1 MTGKAL
7 YAILST
13 AVPVT
18 GIVST
23 RIYPDMATQDAT
35 YPFVVYSIT
44 GILPSN
50 TKDHASQMDEVTAS
64 VICYADSYNGVQ
76 DLSEKVRA
84 ALDGKTRGTYGGVS
98 LQSIRITDQLSTQ
111 INIDKL
117 IYIVDQT
124 YQIRQNR

>member
-1 MTGKAL
+1 MTGKAI

-76 DLSEKVRA
+76 DLAEKVRA
-84 ALDGKTRGTYGGVS
+84 ALDGKTRGTYGGIS
-98 LQSIRITDQLSTQ
+98 IQSIRITDQISTQ
-111 INIDKL
+111 MDIDKL

>member
-1 MTGKAL
+1 MTGKAI

-64 VICYADSYNGVQ
+64 VICYADSYNSVQ

-98 LQSIRITDQLSTQ
+98 LQSIRITDQISTQ
-111 INIDKL
+111 MNIDKL
-117 IYIVDQT
+117 VYIVDQT

>member
-1 MTGKAL
+1 MTGKAI

-35 YPFVVYSIT
+35 YPFVVYTIT

-64 VICYADSYNGVQ
+64 VICYADSYNSVQ
-76 DLSEKVRA
+76 DLAEKVRA

-98 LQSIRITDQLSTQ
+98 LQSIRITDQISTQ
-111 INIDKL
+111 MNIDKL
-117 IYIVDQT
+117 VYIVDQT

>member
-1 MTGKAL
+1 MTGKAI

-23 RIYPDMATQDAT
+23 RIYPDMAPQDAI

-64 VICYADSYNGVQ
+64 VICYADSYNDVQ

-98 LQSIRITDQLSTQ
+98 LQSIRITDQISTQ
-111 INIDKL
+111 MNIDKL
-117 IYIVDQT
+117 VYIVDQT

>member
-1 MTGKAL
+1 MTGKAI

-23 RIYPDMATQDAT
+23 RIYPDMVTQDAI

-98 LQSIRITDQLSTQ
+98 LQSIRITDQISTQ
-111 INIDKL
+111 MNIDKL
-117 IYIVDQT
+117 VYIVDQT

>member
-1 MTGKAL
+1 MTGKAI

-13 AVPVT
+13 ATPVT
-18 GIVST
+18 GIVTT
-23 RIYPDMATQDAT
+23 RIYPDMATQDAV
-35 YPFVVYSIT
+35 YPFIVYTIT

-64 VICYADSYNGVQ
+64 VICYTDSYNSVQ
-76 DLSEKVRA
+76 DLAEKVRA

-98 LQSIRITDQLSTQ
+98 LQSIRITDQVSAQ
-111 INIDKL
+111 MNMEKL
-117 IYIVDQT
+117 IYVVDQT

>member
-111 INIDKL
+111 MNIDKL
-117 IYIVDQT
+117 VYIVDQT

>member
-1 MTGKAL
+1 MTGKAI

-18 GIVST
+18 SIVST
-23 RIYPDMATQDAT
+23 RIYPDMATQDAI

-64 VICYADSYNGVQ
+64 VICYADSYNTVQ
-76 DLSEKVRA
+76 DLAEKVRA
-84 ALDGKTRGTYGGVS
+84 ALDGKTRDNYGGIS

-111 INIDKL
+111 MNIDKL
-117 IYIVDQT
+117 VYIVDQT

>member
-1 MTGKAL
+1 MTGKAI

-18 GIVST
+18 GVVST
-23 RIYPDMATQDAT
+23 RIYPDMATQDAI

-98 LQSIRITDQLSTQ
+98 LQSIRITDQISTQ
-111 INIDKL
+111 MNIDKL
-117 IYIVDQT
+117 VYIVDQT